1 MGIFKTILSFFLD
14 IIETIVVAMSIFVIV
29 YLFFLQPHQVVGNSM
44 LPNFHDKEYILTDKI
59 SYRFREPRRGE
70 IVIFKSPEDKDKDFI
85 KRIIVLPNEKI
96 KITEGKVFV
105 NNKKLEEDY
114 IDPDLQTPGGKFL
127 PENREITVPKD
138 EYIVLGD
145 NRLNSSD
152 SRSWGTIKTSAII
165 GKALL
170 VYWPLNRT
178 RLVKSV
184 YYR

>member
-1 MGIFKTILSFFLD
+1 MGIFKTIFSFFLD
-14 IIETIVVAMSIFVIV
+14 IVETIVVAMSVFVIV

-59 SYRFREPRRGE
+59 SYRFREPTRGE

-85 KRIIVLPNEKI
+85 KRIIALPHEKI
-96 KITEGKVFV
+96 RIAEGRIFV
-105 NNKKLEEDY
+105 NNKELREDY
-114 IDPDLQTPGGKFL
+114 LDPDSRTSSGKFL
-127 PENREITVPKD
+127 AETQEITIPSG

-152 SRSWGTIKTSAII
+152 SRAWGTINASKII

-170 VYWPLNRT
+170 VYWPLNRS
-178 RLVKSV
+178 RLVKTV